1 MPELVGAGVSGS
13 VIRQPSVSVD
23 IITKDAESGSTV
35 LGSPPNEVVLNYFDT
50 VIADSPIWYT
60 RLGHT
65 SGNTAFDEVGS
76 LDSIEK
82 VNDPIL
88 GQDGLINDADKSIHF
103 EFNDSYSFGSPSIL
117 SFTNGSNDL
126 PFSFEA
132 WVNIKDTSAHP
143 IVSKSYKIAT
153 STEYLFIVQPTGEV
167 VLHLFDTVTGNRRTG
182 STATGLITVAG
193 GTYHM
198 GVSYDGTVNSII
210 IYING
215 VAVATTQS
223 GGGSY
228 TRMIDNANN
237 SFRIADY
244 NPGELTPTRVFA
256 NAHMDEIAAYDKV
269 LTPTQFLAHY
279 NAGI

>member
-1 MPELVGAGVSGS
+1 MLAGRGIRLGQGALGYY
-13 VIRQPSVSVD
+13 D
-23 IITKDAESGSTV
+23 TIITD
-35 LGSPPNEVVLNYFDT
+35 N
-50 VIADSPIWYT
+50 PIWYT

-65 SGNTAFDEVGS
+65 SGSVAFDEIGS
-76 LDSIEK
+76 LDSVAEIGS
-82 VNDPIL
+82 PIL
-88 GQDGLINDADKSIHF
+88 GQDGLINDVDKSIHF
-103 EFNDSYSFGSPSIL
+103 ETNDSYSFGSPSIL
-117 SFTNGSNDL
+117 SFTDGFNDS

-132 WVNIKDTSAHP
+132 WINIKDTSAHP

-167 VLHLFDTVTGNRRTG
+167 VLHLFDTVTSNRRTG
-182 STATGLITVAG
+182 STTTGLITVAG
-193 GTYHM
+193 GTYYI

-215 VAVATTQS
+215 VAVTTTQS

-228 TRMIDNANN
+228 TRMIDDVNN

-244 NPGELTPTRVFA
+244 NPGETTPTRVFA
-256 NAHMDEIAAYDKV
+256 NADIDEVAIYDKV
-269 LTPTQFLAHY
+269 LTPSRFLAHY